1 MSLVTGLLI
10 CLYSAA
16 KITHKTQAITS
27 VAAAWHADATINSL
41 DRDQENPRTPS
52 KAAYLQQHTPT
63 SPFPVASASSGE
75 ESDDDES
82 RSEDSVDTSRF
93 ASFHVTNIS
102 FQKRQALGKH
112 PHLQFRQCCD
122 RGSLRLTDHGALSDL
137 LGEQPSWHHGLRL
150 RRRPDMAARAVHDR
164 VLAGDVVAR
173 EDDRH
178 ILRKGCIP
186 VPLCMIWSRIHHLWC
201 WPYTVKFHVDPVL
214 ECIKLS

>member
-10 CLYSAA
+10 CLHSAA
-16 KITHKTQAITS
+16 KITHKTQSITS

-52 KAAYLQQHTPT
+52 KAYLHQQHAPA

-112 PHLQFRQCCD
+112 CAFLVSSVLQ
-122 RGSLRLTDHGALSDL
+122 
-137 LGEQPSWHHGLRL
+137 P
-150 RRRPDMAARAVHDR
+150 
-164 VLAGDVVAR
+164 
-173 EDDRH
+173 
-178 ILRKGCIP
+178 
-186 VPLCMIWSRIHHLWC
+186 
-201 WPYTVKFHVDPVL
+201 
-214 ECIKLS
+214 